1 MHVIVVFFATGGL
14 VDIGTFAVGVG
25 EGELPK
31 VGEDVGEG
39 VEDCIGVGVGVG
51 VGEGELPK
59 VGEDVGEGVEDC
71 IGVGVGVGAT
81 TSTRFVNLMAPI

>member
-1 MHVIVVFFATGGL
+1 M
-14 VDIGTFAVGVG
+14 G

-39 VEDCIGVGVGVG
+39 VEDCI
-51 VGEGELPK
+51 
-59 VGEDVGEGVEDC
+59 C
-71 IGVGVGVGAT
+71 VGVGVGAT